1 MDLDQQLSRMLG
13 MSLQEVRRRTGK
25 DKDVLVDSIRDLTK
39 KIDSLSRFSKATL
52 ETDEGNIP
60 VSGGALPDST
70 SDSGLYWDSGTNTM
84 YDLTSQKAVSQPGQ
98 VTSPEQAAYFRQWW
112 FNQNT
117 VPDEDQAGRGT
128 GPGRESSG
136 GSGGTTRR
144 ADDFE
149 RTKAA
154 NQDRS
159 VAKPVAKPVFEPV
172 VEPKGRPFPKDA
184 NGNNLAG
191 AELRSVSTM
200 GPDIFDA
207 QRAAGA
213 AVGPTIVSG
222 DGPDAIMPPG
232 KLAAEQ
238 DAQGDAYK
246 TTPVIGNPV
255 KLPVVTEPYTNDNST
270 WFSGPT
276 RTFNAGTQKETT
288 KPVTRLVQKPGDI
301 AWGSPGGGP
310 EKKFEEGELE
320 RSMKQ
325 FRKADD
331 AGEGGTPKSPRRTN
345 PSLQPQGPKAAPS
358 ALESVG
364 NAISSGAKK
373 VGNFLSQPS
382 TSMSETSRT
391 PDQRAQARSRVAQ
404 AVTDPKNY
412 WGGGRGVLQGKV
424 KNPRPPVTEYT
435 GPLAEDPVRVANRRD
450 IASQREDAPFN
461 AKYPQSVMQD
471 SAFLAQQYPDP
482 NDRNRIPVYETPD
495 FGEVAPGRGG
505 LYSIAPD
512 DYYEPGGEDRWKN
525 TGAGGWVRKSSEFR
539 IHIEDGTG
547 NVIRRGL
554 TAERYEMIKGLAN
567 VLRISEEEVLRRLEK
582 NGV

>member
-13 MSLQEVRRRTGK
+13 MSLQEVRRRTGR
-25 DKDVLVDSIRDLTK
+25 DKDILVDSIRDLSK

-60 VSGGALPDST
+60 VSGGVLPNST
-70 SDSGLYWDSGTNTM
+70 SDSGLHWDSATNTM

-117 VPDEDQAGRGT
+117 VPDEDQGGRGT
-128 GPGRESSG
+128 GPEREYSG
-136 GSGGTTRR
+136 GSGGTTQR

-149 RTKAA
+149 RTKAP
-154 NQDRS
+154 NQNRY
-159 VAKPVAKPVFEPV
+159 VAKRAAEPKGEPV
-172 VEPKGRPFPKDA
+172 VEPVVEPVKRPFPKDA
-184 NGNNLAG
+184 NGVNLTG
-191 AELRSVSTM
+191 ATLRSMSTM

-207 QRAAGA
+207 QRDAGA
-213 AVGPTIVSG
+213 AVGPTFVSG

-238 DAQGDAYK
+238 EAQGDAYK
-246 TTPVIGNPV
+246 TTPVIGNRV
-255 KLPVVTEPYTNDNST
+255 KLPVVTESRS
-270 WFSGPT
+270 SGPT
-276 RTFNAGTQKETT
+276 QTFNAGTPKEIT
-288 KPVTRLVQKPGDI
+288 KPITKLVQKPGDI

-320 RSMKQ
+320 RSMKR
-325 FRKADD
+325 FKKADD
-331 AGEGGTPKSPRRTN
+331 AGEGGTSRPRRTN

-358 ALESVG
+358 TLESVG

-382 TSMSETSRT
+382 TSMRETSRT
-391 PDQRAQARSRVAQ
+391 PDQRAQARSRIVQ

-412 WGGGRGVLQGKV
+412 WGGGQGVLQGKV

-450 IASQREDAPFN
+450 IASQREDAPFK

-539 IHIEDGTG
+539 IQIEDGTG

-554 TAERYEMIKGLAN
+554 TAERYEMIKGLAS